1 MDTQVKVAT
10 PTRRSGALT
19 PVEPHDTTDFRK
31 LPRHL
36 VRSLIAIV
44 TGTLLLRLS
53 SHVMG
58 LMLGFY
64 LAAIDRNYF
73 HISYTERGFIIA
85 AFFIPELIGSPILG
99 AMSDR
104 YGRKLFILLGPILGA
119 IAVQITSL
127 TTAVWLLVF
136 TRLLEGLSTASSV
149 PATLG
154 YISEATVGKPKLR
167 ARILGLFEITFVG
180 GIAIGSSVAGY
191 LWKFSGSP
199 KTILGVPLISPA
211 FALNAAIYLGSLAIF
226 WYGLQEVRNG
236 VKTTTHH
243 NESWRRLAEVLR
255 TPQVWKF
262 VPAWLGINSI
272 IGAWLNTANG
282 LMTGKD
288 HFAGQILTGTVSS
301 VEFGNGFAILGMVFA
316 GGVLGW
322 SFFMGTYRRTSVML
336 IATGGLF
343 ATIVTVYGLNHLSF
357 DSSFH
362 YPLLGALFVSVITLS
377 AFTPAALIYLA
388 DVTESKAEDRGSIM
402 GLYSVFLGV
411 GQLIGTLAG
420 GFFASWAGIDG
431 LALLSVILGIIT
443 AITLVILHKQEP
455 KPPKNGEAATGS
467 EIK

>member
-1 MDTQVKVAT
+1 MDTQVKIAT
-10 PTRRSGALT
+10 PKTPSGALT
-19 PVEPHDTTDFRK
+19 AVDSHDTADFSK

-36 VRSLIAIV
+36 VRSLFAV
-44 TGTLLLRLS
+44 VAGTLVLRLS

-64 LAAIDRNYF
+64 LAAIDRDYY

-85 AFFIPELIGSPILG
+85 AFFIPELLGSPILG

-149 PATLG
+149 PSTLG
-154 YISEATVGKPKLR
+154 YISEVTVGKPKLR
-167 ARILGLFEITFVG
+167 ARVMGLFEITLVG

-191 LWKFSGSP
+191 LWYFSGSP
-199 KTILGVPLISPA
+199 KTILGIPLISPA
-211 FALNAAIYLGSLAIF
+211 FALNALIYLVSLAIF
-226 WYGLQEVRNG
+226 WYGIREVRDTSQPSEH
-236 VKTTTHH
+236 KS
-243 NESWRRLAEVLR
+243 ESWKRLASVLR
-255 TPQVWKF
+255 APQVWKF

-288 HFAGQILTGTVSS
+288 QFPGQILTGTISS
-301 VEFGNGFAILGMVFA
+301 VEFGNGFAILGTIFA
-316 GGVLGW
+316 GGVLAW
-322 SFFMGTYRRTSVML
+322 SFLMGNYRRTSVML
-336 IATGGLF
+336 LATVGLF
-343 ATIVTVYGLNHLSF
+343 ATVLTVYGLNHLHSF
-357 DSSFH
+357 DSPFH
-362 YPLLGALFVSVITLS
+362 YPLLGSLFVSIVTLS

-388 DVTESKAEDRGSIM
+388 DVTESKTEDRGSIM

-411 GQLIGTLAG
+411 GQLIGTTAG
-420 GFFASWAGIDG
+420 GKFATWAGIDG
-431 LALLSVILGIIT
+431 LILLSIILGIIT
-443 AITLVILHKQEP
+443 AVTLIILHRQEP
-455 KPPKNGEAATGS
+455 QP
-467 EIK
+467 IKR